1 MDETGS
7 VFGWLSLVPPIVTI
21 VMAIATKR
29 VFLSLITGI
38 ALGVLIV
45 QPDFSYW
52 QALGDQ
58 PEGSVVAFTYST
70 ASQWFY
76 DLTQTFLW
84 SQFVDS
90 GHLQVM
96 IFTAVLSMQVAMI
109 HRSGGMTGVVRL
121 LAPFAR
127 SRRGGQLVTW
137 LLGMIIFIDDYANT
151 LLLGSTMR
159 PVTDRLKISR
169 EKLAYLVDSTAAPVS
184 ALALISTWVA
194 VELSSIQSGYE
205 AAGEPLGTQS
215 FSVFLA
221 TIPVRFYII
230 FALLMVPIVAIL
242 RRDFGPMLAAEKRA
256 VNDENLVSEFEDVSA
271 GHWIDALLP
280 ICVTVAIAL
289 YILCRTGA
297 EAIAAEAANALELG
311 LPAPES
317 GGALF
322 DFALIIG
329 NGDPY
334 SSLVYGSIGG
344 LLTIIALV
352 LWRKSLTEEE
362 IVLAN
367 YAGLKHVMPALFILW
382 FAWTL
387 SALTNADNLASGQY
401 LAGLLTS
408 RANSQ
413 MILPLWIFPTA
424 TFLVAGIVAFSTGTS
439 WGTMATLFPVVIP
452 TVITALKADTAYEFD
467 VYHPLLI
474 GSIGSVLAGAIFGDH
489 CSPISD
495 TTVLSSKASS
505 CNHIAHVRTQMPY
518 AILGGTVAVFLGTI
532 PSALGAPSW
541 LLIPLG
547 VSVIVVVFLA
557 IGRNAEDAEDA

>member
-1 MDETGS
+1 VDETGS

-256 VNDENLVSEFEDVSA
+256 VNDENLVSDFEDVSA

>member
-256 VNDENLVSEFEDVSA
+256 VNDENLVSDFEDVSA